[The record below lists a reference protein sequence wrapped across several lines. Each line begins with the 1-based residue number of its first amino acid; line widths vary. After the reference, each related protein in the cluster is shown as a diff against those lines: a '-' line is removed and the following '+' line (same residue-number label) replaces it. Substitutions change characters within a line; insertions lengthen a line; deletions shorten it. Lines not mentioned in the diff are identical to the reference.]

1 MGVGLFG
8 MKGGHGAVDEMKDQ
22 GDEDEGDEEAA
33 EKEFAGLG
41 LVRFGEQVVHGEIDT
56 SGEALVADR
65 WGVLITEGTEKGHRE
80 HTEVGDASRPE
91 CSGECCKANGEKKR
105 GRLQIENR
113 KWLRPHRDPSTSGPC
128 VPKNGTQEKAGSLQP
143 G

>member
-1 MGVGLFG
+1 MFG

-41 LVRFGEQVVHGEIDT
+41 LIGFEEQVVHGEIDT
-56 SGEALVADR
+56 SGEALVPDR
-65 WGVLITEGTEKGHRE
+65 WGVLNTQGTEKEHRE
-80 HTEVGDASRPE
+80 HTEVGDVSRPG
-91 CSGECCKANGEKKR
+91 CSGECCEANGKKKR
-105 GRLQIENR
+105 GRLKIEKR
-113 KWLRPHRDPSTSGPC
+113 KWLRPRRDPSTSRPG
-128 VPKNGTQEKAGSLQP
+128 VPKNGTQEKAGSLRP

>member
-22 GDEDEGDEEAA
+22 GDEDDEEAA

-113 KWLRPHRDPSTSGPC
+113 KWLRPRRDPSTSRAG
-128 VPKNGTQEKAGSLQP
+128 VPKNGRQEKAGSLQP